1 MNIHHFFIPHISNN
15 FRAKLLHHQIL
26 VSVIITLFLGSFLL
40 SFVSKNFPSVL
51 GQAIDISS
59 EKLVSLTN
67 EKRIEN
73 GVSALRFNE
82 ELSKA
87 ADLKASDMLSKNYWA
102 HNSPDGKTPWV
113 FIRNSGYTYVYAGE
127 NLARGFSSAEEVV
140 NAWMA
145 STTHR
150 SNLLSETYEDIGFAV
165 KKGKLNGEE
174 TVLIVQMFG
183 STSFAEVEKPSIAIS
198 SPSSTSNLTLAKS
211 EVKSR
216 PLINSR
222 FISSSISQGLVIL
235 FISVLLLDMIIV
247 QRKNI
252 IRFVGHNVD
261 HVFFLILILMV
272 LTVLARG
279 IVL

>member
-1 MNIHHFFIPHISNN
+1 MNIHHYFIPHISNN

-59 EKLVSLTN
+59 EKLISLTN

-113 FIRNSGYTYVYAGE
+113 FIKTSGYTYVYAGE
-127 NLARGFSSAEEVV
+127 NLARGFSSAEDVV

-145 STTHR
+145 SATHR
-150 SNLLSETYEDIGFAV
+150 SNLLSETYEDIGLAV

-183 STSFAEVEKPSIAIS
+183 STSFAGVEKPSIAIS

-222 FISSSISQGLVIL
+222 FLSSSISQGLVIL